1 MVKYQQN
8 TDPLTQDSDVKYLT
22 ENSDL
27 SPLQAKELIEKIGRN
42 RTELLKKAKTF
53 KAES

>member
-1 MVKYQQN
+1 MTKNQHI

-27 SPLQAKELIEKIGRN
+27 SPLQAKELIEKVGRD
-42 RTELLKKAKTF
+42 RTKLLQEAQNY